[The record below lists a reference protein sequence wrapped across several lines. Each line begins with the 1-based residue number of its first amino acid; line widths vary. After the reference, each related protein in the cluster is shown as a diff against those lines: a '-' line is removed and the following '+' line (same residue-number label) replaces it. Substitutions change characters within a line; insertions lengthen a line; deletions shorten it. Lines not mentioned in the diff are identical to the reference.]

1 MVPFLV
7 AMMLLTGVCNTLL
20 SKYQVHHPNP
30 LLSCLS
36 QTDPSQDL
44 QCVANCDSSDPSKIR
59 RFSMPVIQTAQMFIG
74 EAACWLVVFGH
85 YLYKRYFLRASSP
98 LFAGGYTPLDDHD
111 SGIESDED
119 EDQERM
125 GASFSALEAANPVA
139 KSLVSNS
146 EDRREL
152 VGWRVVLLALPACC
166 DIAGTTLMNVG
177 LLFVAAS
184 IYQMTRGALVLF
196 VGLFSVIFLH
206 RKLALYQW
214 SALFVVV
221 LGVAIVG
228 LAGAIAPNPQAQ
240 PEPKSMIHEGLLLT
254 RAAVEDIVITARTP
268 EALWTIIGVLMI
280 ALAQIFTA
288 TQFVLEEWILE
299 QYALEPLKVV
309 GWEGLFGFIVT
320 IIGMIILHLVIGRTE
335 QGRNGYFDAEEGWR
349 EMTHNKAIAVSSVLI
364 MISIG
369 GFNFF
374 GLSVTRT
381 VSATARSTID
391 TCRTLFI
398 WIVSLGLGWETFKWL
413 QILGFALLVY
423 GTFLFNDIVR
433 PPLKSCIK
441 KRKDEALLA
450 EEPIEHS

>member
-1 MVPFLV
+1 MANQVMVPFLV

-20 SKYQVHHPNP
+20 SKYQ
-30 LLSCLS
+30 
-36 QTDPSQDL
+36 DL
-44 QCVANCDSSDPSKIR
+44 QCVANCDSSDPSEIR

-74 EAACWLVVFGH
+74 EAACWLVVFSH
-85 YLYKRYFLRASSP
+85 HLYKRYISRPSSP
-98 LFAGGYTPLDDHD
+98 LFAGGYTAVDGHD

-119 EDQERM
+119 DDNEELGR
-125 GASFSALEAANPVA
+125 SFSALEAANPVV
-139 KSLVSNS
+139 KSLVSNAD
-146 EDRREL
+146 DRREL
-152 VGWRVVLLALPACC
+152 VGWRIILLALPACC

-196 VGLFSVIFLH
+196 VGLFSVMFLH
-206 RKLALYQW
+206 RKLHLYQW
-214 SALFVVV
+214 SALFIVV
-221 LGVAIVG
+221 LGVAVVG

-240 PEPKSMIHEGLLLT
+240 PEPRSIVEASLLFA
-254 RAAVEDIVITARTP
+254 RAAVKDFKTTARST

-320 IIGMIILHLVIGRTE
+320 VIGMIILHLVVGRTE

-423 GTFLFNDIVR
+423 GTFLFNDIVS

-441 KRKDEALLA
+441 KRKEEALLA